1 MRFLTASRRI
11 SRERAAT
18 GFPDLIERAAFLSLI
33 LGMSLSVIASEV
45 RAADQDQAAAAVGSA
60 AVDYLSKEL
69 EGTENLVWTGH
80 TNPDTDSLG
89 GSLLAA
95 FIHGGQP
102 GLPGPLNP
110 ESRFAID
117 QCDADEPQVIED
129 FSGMTVGLVDFNQR
143 TQLPPTIDT
152 DSIAAIIDHH
162 AIGGSPLNIPDVI
175 SIEIRPWGS
184 TATILADHAQM
195 LGVDLP
201 AALACMGLAAIL
213 SDTVNLTS
221 PTTTDYDRTY
231 ARKLAERAGI
241 DDIEGFAERML
252 LAKSDLGGLSA
263 KDIVL
268 LDYKDFEFA
277 GQKVGIGVAET
288 LTARQL
294 IDRRYELKSAI
305 EEQKKVS
312 GVDHLIFAIVDT
324 RDQKSYLLW
333 GDDADKDI
341 IISAFGGDVADDM
354 LVADGVVSRKRQIG
368 PAVQRAVENQKAD

>member
-1 MRFLTASRRI
+1 MGFLASAPPNSDKNIKAIFSCLPRLLATRFFSLVLCI
-11 SRERAAT
+11 SL
-18 GFPDLIERAAFLSLI
+18 GSLET
-33 LGMSLSVIASEV
+33 LASEQEGSSSG
-45 RAADQDQAAAAVGSA
+45 AAL
-60 AVDYLSKEL
+60 DYLGSEL
-69 EGTENLVWTGH
+69 EGRANLVWTGH

-95 FIHGGQP
+95 HVHGGKAA
-102 GLPGPLNP
+102 LPSPLNP
-110 ESRFAID
+110 ESRFVID
-117 QCDADEPQVIED
+117 QCNADEPEVIED
-129 FSGMTVGLVDFNQR
+129 FSGMSVGLVDFNQS
-143 TQLPPTIDT
+143 TQLPNTIDP

-184 TATILADHAQM
+184 TATIVADQAQM
-195 LGVDLP
+195 LGIELP
-201 AALACMGLAAIL
+201 ASMACVGMAAIL

-221 PTTTDYDRTY
+221 PTTTDYDRRY
-231 ARKLAERAGI
+231 VKLLADKAGI
-241 DDIEGFAERML
+241 DDIDRFAENML

-268 LDYKDFEFA
+268 LDYKDFEFG

-288 LTARQL
+288 LTAQQL

-305 EEQKKVS
+305 EAQKKAS
-312 GVDHLIFAIVDT
+312 GLNHLIFAIVDT

-333 GDDADKDI
+333 GDDDDKSI
-341 IISAFGGDVADDM
+341 VLSAFGGEIADDM

-368 PAVQRAVENQKAD
+368 PAVQRAVENQKAE